1 MKSSKA
7 AWAALFLLGFLV
19 GASLTTLQTGRELDR
34 LHVQISELRGE
45 LEDKENLINLLSGK
59 LSSQKKTMIEKITLH
74 VILPDRSWA
83 NHQTIKETLEQD
95 LKKILNPT
103 LGQPI
108 EQVKPGLI
116 QALLHQRILPT
127 AQGNFLIKMDW
138 LIIAPTLECQVSAR
152 LE

>member
-19 GASLTTLQTGRELDR
+19 GASLTTLHTGRELDR

-45 LEDKENLINLLSGK
+45 LGDKENLINLLSGK

-116 QALLHQRILPT
+116 QAILHQRILPS
-127 AQGNFLIKMDW
+127 AQGNLLIKLDW
-138 LIIAPTLECQVSAR
+138 LIIAPSLECQVSAR